1 MENIFFNS
9 WESTLRTLL
18 ITVMAYALLVFMLRV
33 SGKRTLSQMNAFDM
47 VITIA
52 MGSTLA
58 TVMLNKQVAL
68 LDGALALFLLIF
80 LQFIITWSSVRS
92 SAVRKLIRSSP
103 TLLVYKGEMDRRM
116 MKQERI
122 TVEEIQEA
130 ARESGC
136 TSMDELQAVVLETTG
151 ELTVI
156 KKFSERIDEVITDV
170 RNFPERR
177 SSL

>member
-1 MENIFFNS
+1 MENIFFDS

-68 LDGALALFLLIF
+68 VDGALALFLLIF

-92 SAVRKLIRSSP
+92 NTVRKLIRSSA

-122 TVEEIQEA
+122 TVEELQEA
-130 ARESGC
+130 ARDSGC

-156 KKFSERIDEVITDV
+156 KKFGERSDEVITAV
-170 RNFPERR
+170 QNFPERH
-177 SSL
+177 SSS